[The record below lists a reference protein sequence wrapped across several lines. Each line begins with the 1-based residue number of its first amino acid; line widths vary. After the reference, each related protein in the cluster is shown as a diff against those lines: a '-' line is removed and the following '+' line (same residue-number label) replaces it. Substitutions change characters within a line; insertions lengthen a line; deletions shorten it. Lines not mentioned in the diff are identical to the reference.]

1 MLLGG
6 IPKSHFSVG
15 YVDIKAGILQS
26 FCTHPVFFLLNAE
39 LANSTLAQLTCKS
52 ICVALH
58 HCSITEIQ
66 LLLSDLF
73 SIAYENHFF
82 KGSHFPHDCYILFC
96 GRKLCEYTGI

>member
-1 MLLGG
+1 MLLGC
-6 IPKSHFSVG
+6 ITKSHFSVG

-58 HCSITEIQ
+58 HCGITEIKP
-66 LLLSDLF
+66 LLCDLF

-82 KGSHFPHDCYILFC
+82 KGSHFPHDCFILFC